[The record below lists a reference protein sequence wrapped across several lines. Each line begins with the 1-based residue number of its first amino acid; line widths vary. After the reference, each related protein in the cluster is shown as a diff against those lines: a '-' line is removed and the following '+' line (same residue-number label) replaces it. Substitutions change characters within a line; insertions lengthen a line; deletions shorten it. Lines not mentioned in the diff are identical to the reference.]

1 MKYRQIIL
9 VSLFSICIFLFAN
22 SQSQLRESLELQ
34 RLEIIKR
41 IESADKELQKLSN
54 SKVKTRQEL
63 RALESK
69 IKSREELIDNIQED
83 LAITTSQL
91 TENQNKYDVLTSDIE
106 AVKKQYHALL
116 NTVYKQSLGYNK
128 WAFILNTQSIND
140 SFERWVYIKQ
150 FQAYCQKAYK
160 KLQTSSKQVALSSQN
175 LEKSIDRKLELLN
188 QQSQQK
194 ETLAK
199 DLVIKDDLLKE
210 LDLEENKLNAILKEQ
225 KLERERLN
233 TSIEKTIIAAL
244 TGKTNVTSSTEE
256 IGELSFSE
264 RKGLLSW
271 PVDNGVIIS
280 KFGRQ
285 RHPEL
290 DNIYIQNNGIDIQ
303 ARIGSVAQAV
313 HDGKVVGV
321 QEVPGFGKSIVVKHD
336 GFYTVYAKLDR
347 SYVDNGEEVGVGQR
361 LGSIDVDEMGLS
373 TLHFELWDG
382 KTKLNPLSWITK

>member
-1 MKYRQIIL
+1 M
-9 VSLFSICIFLFAN
+9 
-22 SQSQLRESLELQ
+22 
-34 RLEIIKR
+34 
-41 IESADKELQKLSN
+41 
-54 SKVKTRQEL
+54 
-63 RALESK
+63 
-69 IKSREELIDNIQED
+69 
-83 LAITTSQL
+83 
-91 TENQNKYDVLTSDIE
+91 
-106 AVKKQYHALL
+106 
-116 NTVYKQSLGYNK
+116 
-128 WAFILNTQSIND
+128 
-140 SFERWVYIKQ
+140 
-150 FQAYCQKAYK
+150 
-160 KLQTSSKQVALSSQN
+160 SSQN

-271 PVDNGVIIS
+271 PVDNGVIIL
-280 KFGRQ
+280 KFGGQ
-285 RHPEL
+285 SHPEL
-290 DNIYIQNNGIDIQ
+290 DNIYIQNSGIDIQ

-313 HDGKVVGV
+313 HNGKVVGV

-336 GFYTVYAKLDR
+336 DFYTVYAKLDR

>member
-91 TENQNKYDVLTSDIE
+91 TENQNKYAVLTSDIE

-128 WAFILNTQSIND
+128 WTFILNTQSIND

>member
-1 MKYRQIIL
+1 LKYRQIIL

-22 SQSQLRESLELQ
+22 SQSQVRESLELQ

-91 TENQNKYDVLTSDIE
+91 TENQNKYAVLTSDIE

-128 WAFILNTQSIND
+128 WTFILNTQSIND

>member
-22 SQSQLRESLELQ
+22 SQSQVRESLELQ

-91 TENQNKYDVLTSDIE
+91 TENQNKYAVLTSDIE

-128 WAFILNTQSIND
+128 WTFILNTQSIND

>member
-22 SQSQLRESLELQ
+22 SQSQVRESLELQ

-63 RALESK
+63 RAMESK

-91 TENQNKYDVLTSDIE
+91 TENQNKYAVLTSDIE

-128 WAFILNTQSIND
+128 WTFILNTQSIND